1 MLCIRFSPGK
11 NEYSALEECWV
22 LATFLGQ
29 ALSWLTCVGLTGR
42 SGYVPWQMLDLKCCY
57 FGWRG
62 EYFIQIAIE
71 RIALTG
77 TLYSPVSR
85 VTTSWWDFFVLKFST
100 SD

>member
-1 MLCIRFSPGK
+1 M
-11 NEYSALEECWV
+11 
-22 LATFLGQ
+22 
-29 ALSWLTCVGLTGR
+29 
-42 SGYVPWQMLDLKCCY
+42 PWQMLDLKRCY
-57 FGWRG
+57 CGWRG